1 MNSRRFFLKVS
12 LLSGGGMLIGGHEAM
27 AQGPRRAQ
35 APLDPNAFVKI
46 APDGMVTLT
55 GKNPEMGQGIK
66 TALPMILAEELDIDW
81 KLVRVVQG
89 DLDEVKFGSQSA
101 GGSRS
106 TPNNWDLLR
115 QVGATARL
123 MLVQAGAASLGVP
136 VEECSTE
143 MGRVLHKASG
153 KSVSYG
159 EIASKAAALPMQKPE
174 LVKPKDAKDY
184 KIIGKS
190 MPTIDLPA
198 MVTGKP
204 IYSIDFKLPGMLFAV
219 YEKCPVYGGKA
230 VSANSIPGN
239 LKSML

>member
-159 EIASKAAALPMQKPE
+159 EIASKAAALPM
-174 LVKPKDAKDY
+174 
-184 KIIGKS
+184 
-190 MPTIDLPA
+190 PTRWVVWWRPLGSCPRHGNPSWRGCA
-198 MVTGKP
+198 TGWKV
-204 IYSIDFKLPGMLFAV
+204 ART
-219 YEKCPVYGGKA
+219 
-230 VSANSIPGN
+230 
-239 LKSML
+239 